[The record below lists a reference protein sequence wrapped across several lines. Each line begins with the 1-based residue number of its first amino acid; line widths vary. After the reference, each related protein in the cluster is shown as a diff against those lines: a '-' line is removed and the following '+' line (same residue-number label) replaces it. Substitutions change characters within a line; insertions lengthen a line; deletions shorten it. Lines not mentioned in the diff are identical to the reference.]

1 MKVLMIINPRSGLS
15 SARNGLLD
23 ALNIFSSYGYKVTT
37 YVTQKT
43 LDAFHKASEEGYKYD
58 IVVTCGG
65 DGTLNE
71 VVNGLMK
78 HKKKPMIGYFPSG
91 TMNDF
96 ASNFNLN
103 NKWKENA
110 KKICE
115 GKETSFDVGLFNKE
129 RYFNYVA
136 AFGAFCDVPYST
148 PQDIKNAIGNAAYF
162 IEGIRELNSIKPI
175 ELSIEVNEKKEDV
188 KAIFGLIFSG
198 NRVSGVK
205 LLDKSKGKMDD
216 GEFNVLIVEYPPNI
230 FEVGDYLKVFARTN
244 SKYFHW
250 YKTNKVK
257 LVFKDNKTIWT
268 LDGEKAKASKEVII
282 ENINKA
288 LQIKN

>member
-1 MKVLMIINPRSGLS
+1 MKVLMIINPKSGLS

-23 ALNIFSSYGYKVTT
+23 ALNVFSSYKYKVET

-43 LDAFHKASEEGYKYD
+43 MDAYNKAKEDGYKYD
-58 IVVTCGG
+58 IVIACGG

-78 HKKKPMIGYFPSG
+78 HNKKPLIGYFPSG

-96 ASNFNLN
+96 ASNFNLSN
-103 NKWKENA
+103 NWKENA

-115 GKETSFDVGLFNKE
+115 GKENLFDVGLFDNQ

-148 PQDIKNAIGNAAYF
+148 PQDIKNALGNAAYF
-162 IEGIRELNSIKPI
+162 IEGIKEINQIKPI
-175 ELSIEVNEKKEDV
+175 ELSIEVKNKKDDI

-230 FEVGDYLKVFARTN
+230 FEVSDYLKVFRRVN

-250 YKTNKVK
+250 YKTDELK
-257 LVFKDNKTIWT
+257 LTFKDNKTIWT
-268 LDGEKAKASKEVII
+268 LDGEKAKASKEVVIK
-282 ENINKA
+282 NINKA
-288 LQIKN
+288 LTIKN